1 MYFLETIV
9 DAVHEKG
16 SAALR
21 AEEHMVAAGENY
33 IAATLV
39 LIV

>member
-9 DAVHEKG
+9 DADHEKG
-16 SAALR
+16 LVALR
-21 AEEHMVAAGENY
+21 AEDHMVAAGENY